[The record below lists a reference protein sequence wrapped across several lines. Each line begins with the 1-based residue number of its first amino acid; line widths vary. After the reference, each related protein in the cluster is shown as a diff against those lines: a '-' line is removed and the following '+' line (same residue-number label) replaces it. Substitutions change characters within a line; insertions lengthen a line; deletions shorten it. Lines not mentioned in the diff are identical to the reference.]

1 MAVQLVSCQCL
12 AHGCCACIVHSV
24 CCPPCHAN
32 VLYAHRCCS
41 QHIAPVTALHS
52 AREAGPLQDAHSK
65 ICNPGPADTG
75 DTMLARKGYA
85 FPMWFRA
92 VTHVWKKPLNC
103 RQTLLAWP
111 QASWSCCS
119 MLVLKRSCDCL
130 AAIAGGCYQGGFIA
144 EGQGGCIAEGRAG
157 RHGQRPSAAA
167 GPRFFQQRLVLA
179 SKSYY
184 ACCGRHGSPAEMQQ
198 GHLHAPFILSTLWMS
213 WFAGVAARC
222 THRRHAQRSHHPQ
235 ESSRP
240 FRSAPGT
247 PGRLSSALT
256 TCAWPMHGADTV
268 SLCILSR
275 DPAASTGHDGDSLAF
290 LSSAASCPSAGPC

>member
-1 MAVQLVSCQCL
+1 VLRFAVWCSCRASTRELQGSPLQLQLAPLTASAARATRPLVRLFYRYLHVCMAVQLVSCQCL

-32 VLYAHRCCS
+32 VLYAHRCCP

-119 MLVLKRSCDCL
+119 MLVLK
-130 AAIAGGCYQGGFIA
+130 
-144 EGQGGCIAEGRAG
+144 
-157 RHGQRPSAAA
+157 
-167 GPRFFQQRLVLA
+167 
-179 SKSYY
+179 
-184 ACCGRHGSPAEMQQ
+184 
-198 GHLHAPFILSTLWMS
+198 
-213 WFAGVAARC
+213 
-222 THRRHAQRSHHPQ
+222 
-235 ESSRP
+235 
-240 FRSAPGT
+240 
-247 PGRLSSALT
+247 
-256 TCAWPMHGADTV
+256 
-268 SLCILSR
+268 
-275 DPAASTGHDGDSLAF
+275 
-290 LSSAASCPSAGPC
+290 